1 METFKTPSDTF
12 KPPTKGIKFIY
23 YLPFAWAG
31 NHFPISYYI
40 YIYIRTCT
48 CKQQWISK
56 TNQFLLVGHSG
67 MIFSKKNTE
76 RSPNHLS
83 NNSAKNT
90 KLFSLLFFWNIKKIW
105 DREKVRG
112 VTSARKNPWIQIL
125 DSWFTFSNF
134 SPQVEFPTMRRKS
147 VSIFRSTTP
156 GEVRNGG
163 WFQRFE
169 LLLWVSW
176 DFVNVA
182 FGGKV
187 VTPQGWSAFANIL
200 YVYRSIYKY
209 IYIAY
214 IPAVPNHLH
223 PKKLT

>member
-1 METFKTPSDTF
+1 MNFKNKSISPCGSFWDDFF
-12 KPPTKGIKFIY
+12 KKKHREVSESFIK
-23 YLPFAWAG
+23 
-31 NHFPISYYI
+31 
-40 YIYIRTCT
+40 
-48 CKQQWISK
+48 
-56 TNQFLLVGHSG
+56 
-67 MIFSKKNTE
+67 
-76 RSPNHLS
+76 
-83 NNSAKNT
+83 NSAKNT
-90 KLFSLLFFWNIKKIW
+90 CFPFFFFWNIKKNW
-105 DREKVRG
+105 HREKVRG
-112 VTSARKNPWIQIL
+112 VTSARGFHGSKSLTPG
-125 DSWFTFSNF
+125 
-134 SPQVEFPTMRRKS
+134 SPFRISPHRSSFPPCGENQ
-147 VSIFRSTTP
+147 FRSFDP
-156 GEVRNGG
+156 RPRREVRNGG
-163 WFQRFE
+163 WFHRLE

>member
-1 METFKTPSDTF
+1 
-12 KPPTKGIKFIY
+12 
-23 YLPFAWAG
+23 
-31 NHFPISYYI
+31 
-40 YIYIRTCT
+40 
-48 CKQQWISK
+48 
-56 TNQFLLVGHSG
+56 
-67 MIFSKKNTE
+67 MIFSKKNQDLQ
-76 RSPNHLS
+76 NHLS

-90 KLFSLLFFWNIKKIW
+90 KLFSLLFFGTSKKIGIAKRSVAW
-105 DREKVRG
+105 RLQGRIHGSKSLTPGSPFRI
-112 VTSARKNPWIQIL
+112 SAHR
-125 DSWFTFSNF
+125 SS
-134 SPQVEFPTMRRKS
+134 FPPCGENQ
-147 VSIFRSTTP
+147 FRSFDP
-156 GEVRNGG
+156 RPRREVRNGG
-163 WFQRFE
+163 WFHRLE

-176 DFVNVA
+176 DFVNMA

>member
-1 METFKTPSDTF
+1 MNFKNKSISPCGSFWDDFFKKKTPR
-12 KPPTKGIKFIY
+12 GLRIIY
-23 YLPFAWAG
+23 QTTRQKT
-31 NHFPISYYI
+31 HVFPSF
-40 YIYIRTCT
+40 
-48 CKQQWISK
+48 
-56 TNQFLLVGHSG
+56 FLEHQ
-67 MIFSKKNTE
+67 KNW
-76 RSPNHLS
+76 H
-83 NNSAKNT
+83 
-90 KLFSLLFFWNIKKIW
+90 
-105 DREKVRG
+105 REKVRG
-112 VTSARKNPWIQIL
+112 VTCVGNPWIQIL

-134 SPQVEFPTMRRKS
+134 TPQVEFPTMRRKS

-163 WFQRFE
+163 WFHRLE